1 MREPLPTEY
10 YPHPLSPTILND
22 SSTEQFCLW
31 GEKNGSFTF
40 RFDRMSFLF
49 NMYDVLTRWIL
60 MTVQIDIMYFALGR
74 TCTLVQSDH
83 DTRCLF

>member
-1 MREPLPTEY
+1 M
-10 YPHPLSPTILND
+10 
-22 SSTEQFCLW
+22 
-31 GEKNGSFTF
+31 NGSFTF

-60 MTVQIDIMYFALGR
+60 MTVQIDIMHFALGR

-83 DTRCLF
+83 DTLSVCLQKRMFLKAK

>member
-1 MREPLPTEY
+1 MREPLPTKCT
-10 YPHPLSPTILND
+10 PHPLSPTILND
-22 SSTEQFCLW
+22 SSTEQFWLW
-31 GEKNGSFTF
+31 GEKNGNFTF

-74 TCTLVQSDH
+74 TSTSVQSDH